1 MFALKTKNHG
11 PMLQPILTEHESSL
25 VYAQTIQHGLLPK
38 KRHFNKFFNNH
49 FVLYKPQD
57 KIGGDFYWLTSKD
70 DTIYF
75 ALADCT
81 GHGVSG
87 AMLSVLG
94 ISLLNYV
101 IQKPF
106 ENIGD
111 YLTELDKKWIE
122 TFNNELSDS
131 HFNNDWLEITLVS
144 FNTKTR
150 IFQYACGGGEF
161 AILQNNTINSYKG
174 NSYPIGGWQIEKNR
188 TFDTYSI
195 KLEKDAKLYFFSDGL
210 KHQFDEDNQK
220 KFSRKRLLNLLKQSS
235 GFAMDEQQEIVELIF
250 DDWKGNIKQTD
261 DVSIIGIQF

>member
-1 MFALKTKNHG
+1 
-11 PMLQPILTEHESSL
+11 MLHTIISEHESSL

-38 KRHFNKFFNNH
+38 TRHFTKFFKDH

-57 KIGGDFYWLTSKD
+57 KIGGDFYWLTSKE

-81 GHGVSG
+81 GHGISG

-101 IQKPF
+101 IQKNLGTLG
-106 ENIGD
+106 E
-111 YLTELDKKWIE
+111 YLTELDRKWIE

-131 HFNNDWLEITLVS
+131 QYNNDWLEITLVS

-150 IFQYACGGGEF
+150 EFQYACGGGEF
-161 AILQNNTINSYKG
+161 AIYQNNTIKTYRG

-188 TFDTYSI
+188 TFDTYSL
-195 KLEKDAKLYFFSDGL
+195 KLEEDAKLYLFSDGF
-210 KHQFDEDNQK
+210 KHQFNTDNQK
-220 KFSRKRLLNLLKQSS
+220 KFSRKRLLNILNYSS
-235 GFAMDEQQEIVELIF
+235 SFPMDEQQELLEFVF
-250 DDWKGNIKQTD
+250 NDWKGDIKQTD
-261 DVSIIGIQF
+261 DVSLIGITL

>member
-1 MFALKTKNHG
+1 
-11 PMLQPILTEHESSL
+11 MLHTIISEHESSL

-38 KRHFNKFFNNH
+38 TRHFTKFFKDH

-57 KIGGDFYWLTSKD
+57 KIGGDFYWLTSKE

-81 GHGVSG
+81 GHGISG

-101 IQKPF
+101 IQKNLGTLG
-106 ENIGD
+106 E
-111 YLTELDKKWIE
+111 YLTELDRKWIE

-131 HFNNDWLEITLVS
+131 QYNNDWLEITLVS

-150 IFQYACGGGEF
+150 EFQYACGGGEF
-161 AILQNNTINSYKG
+161 AIYQNNTIKTYRG

-188 TFDTYSI
+188 TFT
-195 KLEKDAKLYFFSDGL
+195 FSSL
-210 KHQFDEDNQK
+210 RQTTTTF
-220 KFSRKRLLNLLKQSS
+220 KRSTMHTLNK
-235 GFAMDEQQEIVELIF
+235 
-250 DDWKGNIKQTD
+250 N
-261 DVSIIGIQF
+261 